1 MRGVAVWS
9 VIAAWVLDACSCIE
23 SESLAVSNWL
33 RKPSYVERC
42 SMVQFDILH

>member
-23 SESLAVSNWL
+23 SESLPVSNWL
-33 RKPSYVERC
+33 RKPSYGSIRYITLIV
-42 SMVQFDILH
+42 